1 MEKIA
6 FLGLGLM
13 GSRMAARLLDAGFTV
28 TVWNR
33 RAERAE
39 PLRTRGA
46 AVAATP
52 RDAAWDA
59 DVVIGMVAD
68 DEASRG
74 VWLGE
79 AGALAGARG
88 DAIAVEC
95 STLSP
100 TWVAELAGQAAVAGV
115 AFLDAPVTGSKVQ
128 AENGELLFLVGG
140 DRDVV
145 QRAAPVLR
153 SMSRD
158 IVHLGP
164 VGSGARMK
172 LVNNVTAAV
181 QAAALAEALA
191 FIEACGLETGPAM
204 SVLMNGAPGS
214 PLVKAVGARMLARDY
229 SVNFLLPLM
238 RKDMTY
244 AIEEAR
250 RCGVELR
257 TASTARELY
266 DAALAAGFQDAD
278 FASIAEAVPGR
289 PGGGPG
295 R

>member
-1 MEKIA
+1 MQKVA

-13 GSRMAARLLDAGFTV
+13 GSRMAGRLIDAGMRV
-28 TVWNR
+28 TAWNR
-33 RAERAE
+33 SAERSQA
-39 PLRTRGA
+39 LRARGA
-46 AVAATP
+46 AIADAP
-52 RDAAWDA
+52 RDAVWDA
-59 DVVIGMVAD
+59 DVIISMVAD
-68 DEASRG
+68 DEASRR
-74 VWLGE
+74 VWTGDQ
-79 AGALAGARG
+79 GALAGAPSE
-88 DAIAVEC
+88 AIAIEC

-100 TWVAELAGQAAVAGV
+100 AWVLELAGEAGRTGV
-115 AFLDAPVTGSKVQ
+115 AFMDAPVTGSKVQ

-140 DRDVV
+140 DREVV
-145 QRAAPVLR
+145 SRAAPVLQP
-153 SMSRD
+153 MSRE

-191 FIEACGLETGPAM
+191 FIQACGLETGPAM

-214 PLVKAVGARMLARDY
+214 PLVKAVGGRMLARDY

-250 RCGVELR
+250 RCGVHLK
-257 TASTARELY
+257 TAAAARELY
-266 DAALAAGFQDAD
+266 DAALAAGFQGSD
-278 FASIAEAVPGR
+278 FAVIAEVAGS
-289 PGGGPG
+289 GST
-295 R
+295 